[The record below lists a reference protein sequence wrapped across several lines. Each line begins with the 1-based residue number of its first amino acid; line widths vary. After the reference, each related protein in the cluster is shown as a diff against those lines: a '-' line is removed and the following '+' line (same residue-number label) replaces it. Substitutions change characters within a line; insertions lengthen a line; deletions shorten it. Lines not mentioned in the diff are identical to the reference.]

1 MRKSVLALGAATLAL
16 VPASVAFAADA
27 FKQSSK
33 IGFTT
38 QRSGVAAGISSNVTS
53 SDPSALGARPK
64 AARKLVITFPAN
76 TRFNLGT
83 SAVNACHL
91 SDKQMLKPLAQFP
104 ENGLQCPKSS
114 QVGSGSAELN
124 TWPMTDPLKPAD
136 VTAAVKVFRH
146 IHRTL
151 YIIVYPNMKPSG
163 GAYIPSWQPWILHAT
178 ASGSKLTITIPA
190 QVYGKGKC
198 KPVACLPHG
207 ITASLVMLK
216 FKTSPV
222 GSGANAL
229 VRSGRCTSGRFK
241 FSSHFTYEDQSQLTV
256 GSSSKC
262 SR

>member
-1 MRKSVLALGAATLAL
+1 MRKSVLALSAATLAL

-38 QRSGVAAGISSNVTS
+38 QRSGVSAGISSNVTS
-53 SDPSALGARPK
+53 SDPSALGTKPKPART
-64 AARKLVITFPAN
+64 LVITFPAN

-91 SDKQMLKPLAQFP
+91 TDKQMLKPLAQFP
-104 ENGLQCPKSS
+104 QNGLQCPKSS
-114 QVGSGSAELN
+114 QVGSGTAKLN

-136 VTAAVKVFRH
+136 VTATVKVFRH

-151 YIIVYPNMKPSG
+151 YIIVYPSLKQ
-163 GAYIPSWQPWILHAT
+163 IPSWQPWILHAT
-178 ASGSKLTITIPA
+178 ASGSKLRITIPA

-216 FKTSPV
+216 FKTWPA
-222 GSGANAL
+222 GSGSNAL
-229 VRSGRCTSGRFK
+229 VRSGKCASGKFK
-241 FSSHFTYEDQSQLTV
+241 YSSHFTFEDRSQLTV